1 MKRGLGIAMILLLFF
16 LPIPRTNVMETGNS
30 SISID
35 SLFQISELN
44 ISEPIDIIDDS
55 HFNMKFGHT
64 GNGTLNHPY
73 IIENLFIDLNLTGGD
88 GLDLDETWIAQAI
101 KVRNTRCHFII
112 RDCVFQGRARWLNDP
127 RYTTPPFDIMG
138 TGISLQDVVNAVIY
152 NNTFILCSRAIRGWD
167 IFNSTFIGNTVYGNI
182 VDGSPKDYS
191 CFGFDIDEN
200 SYGNIIAN
208 NSFQKTANGIILS
221 MAHNNI
227 VTNNTITLSDS
238 GISVL
243 QLSTFNNISFNICS
257 NNTFSGISL
266 QTSMNN
272 IIANNTCMW
281 NDKVGIEI
289 PWECFNNTITGNL
302 VAFNGLGYSETEGHK
317 AGERIL
323 SQSFEGHGIWIE
335 SDESKDPNR
344 LNRILWN
351 DIISNGINARNDEA
365 ENSYDYN
372 YWSDYNGTDDN
383 GDGIGDTHYPI
394 SGDSPTTDPHPRVI
408 TQYSELPPT
417 TSYTLSEEEQNGI
430 VSIEVILFL
439 SVGVSCVGII
449 IVFVRKRT

>member
-1 MKRGLGIAMILLLFF
+1 MIRRKRIAIILLLFF
-16 LPIPRTNVMETGNS
+16 VPIPSIHVVENENP
-30 SISID
+30 SISAD
-35 SLFQISELN
+35 TLYQISELN
-44 ISEPIDIIDDS
+44 TSEPIDINWDS
-55 HFNMKFGHT
+55 DFFEKFGYT

-73 IIENLFIDLNLTGGD
+73 IIENLSIDLNLTGGD

-112 RDCVFQGRARWLNDP
+112 RNCVFQGRARWLNDP

-138 TGISLQDVVNAVIY
+138 TGISLQDVANAVIY

-167 IFNSTFIGNTVYGNI
+167 IYNSTFRGNTVYGNI

-200 SYGNIIAN
+200 SDGNIIAN

-221 MAHNNI
+221 IAHNNI
-227 VTNNTITLSDS
+227 VTNNTITESDS

-243 QLSTFNNISFNICS
+243 AMSTFNNVSFNNCS
-257 NNTFSGISL
+257 FNAFSGISL

-289 PWECFNNTITGNL
+289 PWECYNNTITGNL
-302 VAFNGLGYSETEGHK
+302 VAFNGLEYSETGAYK
-317 AGERIL
+317 ASARIL
-323 SQSFEGHGIWIE
+323 AQSYWGHGIWIE
-335 SDESKDPNR
+335 SDESKGPNR
-344 LNRILWN
+344 LNRVLWN
-351 DIISNGINARNDEA
+351 DIIRNGINARNDEA

-372 YWSDYNGTDDN
+372 FWSDYNGTDLN
-383 GDGIGDTHYPI
+383 GDLIGDTEYLV
-394 SGDSPTTDPHPRVI
+394 SGDFPIYDSHPRM
-408 TQYSELPPT
+408 T
-417 TSYTLSEEEQNGI
+417 TRFTVFLSTNNTENAIQTAQ
-430 VSIEVILFL
+430 VILVL
-439 SVGVSCVGII
+439 SIVFSCVAL
-449 IVFVRKRT
+449 VVVLVRRRT